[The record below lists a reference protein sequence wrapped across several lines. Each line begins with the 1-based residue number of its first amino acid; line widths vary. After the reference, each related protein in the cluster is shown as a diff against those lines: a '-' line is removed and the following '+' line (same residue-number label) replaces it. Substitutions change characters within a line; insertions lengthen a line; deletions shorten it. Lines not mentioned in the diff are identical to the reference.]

1 MDVFEGASS
10 LLDKSL
16 LRQEEGAVGEQRFV
30 MLETIHEFANL
41 MLEESGEV
49 EAVRRAHTEY
59 FLALAEEAELMLWGP
74 EDAAWLDRLEREHDN
89 MRAALS
95 WSMEQ
100 DEVELALRLGG
111 ALRWFWSMAGYYS
124 EGRSWLEAALAKE
137 GPASAEARIKALA

>member
-49 EAVRRAHTEY
+49 EAVRRAHAEY
-59 FLALAEEAELMLWGP
+59 FLALAEEAEPMLWGA

-95 WSMEQ
+95 WAIDQE
-100 DEVELALRLGG
+100 EGELALRVGA
-111 ALRWFWSMAGYYS
+111 ALRWFWYMEGYYS
-124 EGRSWLEAALAKE
+124 ERSEEHTSELQ
-137 GPASAEARIKALA
+137 SRQY